1 MADLAAAAR
10 DALPGAPGP
19 EVPDWLDA
27 GFTHREGT
35 GGAGFAAGG
44 VLDRTP
50 AGWLLAMAAD
60 RTWDSGLG
68 QLSDPELV
76 GLLSAAQ
83 RNGSRQA
90 ALGLAVIGELA
101 ARRAG
106 PDGIPGEHL
115 QDEIAAVLTL
125 TGWTAARQVALAA
138 AMTRLPDVAAALA
151 AGWIDPD
158 KARVF
163 ADELIVIDDDV
174 AAAAIAA
181 SLVPRAPGMT
191 TSELRRKLRQKI
203 ASFDPQAAKRR
214 KEKAEKDARVESW
227 VESDGTG
234 AIAGRGMNLAK
245 MIAADQQ
252 VDADAR
258 WLQANGAPGT
268 LDQLRVEV
276 FLTRLCGQPLY
287 TLLPEPST
295 GTGAGKGTAG
305 TRASAASA
313 STGGAGTA
321 SAADA
326 GALGGGL
333 GGSVN
338 LTMPAGTWLGV
349 SDAPGEAGGYGTID
363 AGTCRDLAAALA
375 AAGRRTRWCITLV
388 DRNGWAV
395 AHGCARAG
403 PGPPGTDRAWLAS
416 VTITTIESGTCSH
429 RRESATYRPSASLR
443 HVVKVRSPRC
453 GFPGCR
459 HRSERC
465 DDDHTV
471 PHHKGGKTC
480 ECNLYPLCRRHHR
493 AKQAQ
498 GWRLTQPEPGI
509 LTWTLPCGRQVT
521 VTPEPY
527 PV

>member
-1 MADLAAAAR
+1 MADLAAVAR

-50 AGWLLAMAAD
+50 AGWL
-60 RTWDSGLG
+60 
-68 QLSDPELV
+68 P
-76 GLLSAAQ
+76 
-83 RNGSRQA
+83 RQA

-326 GALGGGL
+326 GA
-333 GGSVN
+333 
-338 LTMPAGTWLGV
+338 
-349 SDAPGEAGGYGTID
+349 ID

>member
-1 MADLAAAAR
+1 MGGRSGRCGPRCPPGRARPGSAGLAGCRVHPSRR
-10 DALPGAPGP
+10 DRRGRGRPRGG
-19 EVPDWLDA
+19 
-27 GFTHREGT
+27 
-35 GGAGFAAGG
+35 GGAGPRRGAPPP
-44 VLDRTP
+44 R
-50 AGWLLAMAAD
+50 
-60 RTWDSGLG
+60 
-68 QLSDPELV
+68 
-76 GLLSAAQ
+76 
-83 RNGSRQA
+83 
-90 ALGLAVIGELA
+90 
-101 ARRAG
+101 RRARPG
-106 PDGIPGEHL
+106 PP
-115 QDEIAAVLTL
+115 
-125 TGWTAARQVALAA
+125 ARPA
-138 AMTRLPDVAAALA
+138 P
-151 AGWIDPD
+151 
-158 KARVF
+158 
-163 ADELIVIDDDV
+163 V

-295 GTGAGKGTAG
+295 GTGAGNGTAG

-349 SDAPGEAGGYGTID
+349 SDAPGEASGYGTID
-363 AGTCRDLAAALA
+363 ARPFRDLPAPPVAP
-375 AAGRRTRWCITLV
+375 RRPTRWCITPA
-388 DRNGWAV
+388 RR
-395 AHGCARAG
+395 HTRARAPRG
-403 PGPPGTDRAWLAS
+403 ARA
-416 VTITTIESGTCSH
+416 
-429 RRESATYRPSASLR
+429 
-443 HVVKVRSPRC
+443 
-453 GFPGCR
+453 
-459 HRSERC
+459 
-465 DDDHTV
+465 
-471 PHHKGGKTC
+471 
-480 ECNLYPLCRRHHR
+480 
-493 AKQAQ
+493 
-498 GWRLTQPEPGI
+498 
-509 LTWTLPCGRQVT
+509 
-521 VTPEPY
+521 
-527 PV
+527 